1 MSCPRC
7 GADNQCAV
15 ATKAQVSAVAPT
27 ERCAGDLS
35 CWCFQVQLTPE
46 QRALLPKSTS
56 CYCAACLDFLVQ
68 EIQA

>member
-15 ATKAQVSAVAPT
+15 ATKAPNASVAQT
-27 ERCAGDLS
+27 QTCAGDVS
-35 CWCFQVQLTPE
+35 CWCFQVPLTAE

-56 CYCAACLDFLVQ
+56 CYCAACLNFLVREAQ
-68 EIQA
+68 D

>member
-15 ATKAQVSAVAPT
+15 AAKTQVTAAAQTK
-27 ERCAGDLS
+27 CAGDLS

-56 CYCAACLDFLVQ
+56 CYCAVCLDFLVQ
-68 EIQA
+68 EIKA

>member
-15 ATKAQVSAVAPT
+15 AATEQVTAVAQAKT
-27 ERCAGDLS
+27 CAGDLS
-35 CWCFQVQLTPE
+35 CWCFQVPLSLE

-56 CYCAACLDFLVQ
+56 CYCAACLDFLVK